1 MLWIILAL
9 LLLILIDVVRLHRKI
24 DKLTQFLKP
33 ETPPTNEEIENML
46 ISQDH
51 NKKK

>member
-1 MLWIILAL
+1 MSWILLVL

-46 ISQDH
+46 ISQNH
-51 NKKK
+51 KIK